1 MKLPNGASARVNFEK
16 LTGYLLSEAHPLGRS
31 NARFFR
37 QLGFSVEQPEA
48 LLAEL
53 VKLARLRE
61 VVDQALGQYGTKYV
75 IDGDITGRL
84 GQARVRTVW
93 IIPRGSAAPQL
104 VTAYPAP
111 AEGK

>member
-1 MKLPNGASARVNFEK
+1 VKLPNGASARVNFEK
-16 LTGYLLSEAHPLGRS
+16 LTGYLLSEVHPSGRS
-31 NARFFR
+31 KARFFR
-37 QLGFSVEQPEA
+37 QLGFRAEQPEA

-53 VKLARLRE
+53 VKLARTCE
-61 VVDQALGQYGTKYV
+61 VVDQVLGPYGTKYV
-75 IDGDITGRL
+75 IDGGITGRL